1 MESTEM
7 ARRAICRVW
16 YGKRSGLPQS
26 FKDIG
31 NFNAAANFATFIVAD
46 RIEVV
51 RQPLT
56 PAVAVAG
63 KDDGDRRTTGITIR
77 SNRSTRREHVG
88 DYPNHAMASQILD
101 GGGSNPPLW
110 RTSDICLGAKPQ
122 RQNHR
127 QREGKDGNSPQHETS
142 HS

>member
-1 MESTEM
+1 MTNLLTSKRAVIFHTPSLESTEM

-31 NFNAAANFATFIVAD
+31 NFNAAAKFAAFIVAD

-63 KDDGDRRTTGITIR
+63 RTTATKNAGITIR
-77 SNRSTRREHVG
+77 SNRSTSG
-88 DYPNHAMASQILD
+88 
-101 GGGSNPPLW
+101 
-110 RTSDICLGAKPQ
+110 KPTESVD
-122 RQNHR
+122 NLL
-127 QREGKDGNSPQHETS
+127 
-142 HS
+142 